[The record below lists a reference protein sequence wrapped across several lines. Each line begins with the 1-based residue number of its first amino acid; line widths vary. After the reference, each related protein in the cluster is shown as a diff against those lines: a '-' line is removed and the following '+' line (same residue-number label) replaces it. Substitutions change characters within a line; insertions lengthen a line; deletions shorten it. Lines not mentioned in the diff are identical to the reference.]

1 MMKYIIEFLKNTLES
16 VTLVPNKTRL
26 KPSIPNALESVTLVP
41 NETRL
46 KPSVPTFA
54 RPMIVLFLLFSFAEA
69 QLPSY
74 EMQCYCKDEAVAKY
88 NVSRNSIHLAVPR
101 YLYGKYSV
109 YGQFPKNTQNALFF
123 VCDFSRSGKL
133 LSVKTE
139 QDLRRRGQVDNKNA
153 KRSCKSEASSVWGVL
168 RKQVEIIDIRK
179 VNNSRYHISVRAGN
193 RTALCDVNAQGN
205 IYSFERRRESIML
218 PQSAR
223 RACLSSAS
231 RYWRLPARRIS
242 VERVKRNK
250 YGRYN
255 VRVQYRNVI
264 GKCDVDR
271 YGRVHHFKTHKR

>member
-1 MMKYIIEFLKNTLES
+1 MMKYIIEFLQNALES

-26 KPSIPNALESVTLVP
+26 KPSFPNFKR
-41 NETRL
+41 NII
-46 KPSVPTFA
+46 F
-54 RPMIVLFLLFSFAEA
+54 LFLLLSFAEA
-69 QLPSY
+69 QLPAY
-74 EMQCYCKDEAVAKY
+74 EMQRYCKDEVVAKY
-88 NVSRNSIHLAVPR
+88 NIPRNGLHLAVPR

-123 VCDFSRSGKL
+123 VCDFSRSGRL
-133 LSVKTE
+133 LAVKTE
-139 QDLRRRGQVDNKNA
+139 KDLRRRGQTGTKHA
-153 KRSCKSEASSVWGVL
+153 KRSCKSEASSVWRVPSK
-168 RKQVEIIDIRK
+168 RVRITNTRK
-179 VNNSRYHISVRAGN
+179 VNRTRYHITVASGN

-205 IYSFERRRESIML
+205 IYSFERRRESAAL

-231 RYWRLPARRIS
+231 RYWRVPARRIS
-242 VERVKRNK
+242 VERVKQNN

-255 VRVQYRNVI
+255 VRVQYRNVT